1 MNDSTTS
8 RREFLA
14 ATGALAAGWLGTD
27 PRAFVHAMEAARAAE
42 QGEPFRYEVL
52 TADQAADLEAI
63 AAQIIPTDED
73 LPGAKEARA
82 VVFIDRA
89 LATFQAGQKESLI
102 AGLDDLNGRA
112 SERWPGSGR
121 FAELSAGR
129 QHELLVEI
137 EETPFFQQVRFG
149 TLVGTFAHPQ
159 WGGNYEGA
167 GWKIL
172 GFEPRF
178 VWRPPFGAYDAEEM
192 GR

>member
-1 MNDSTTS
+1 MTDSTTS

-27 PRAFVHAMEAARAAE
+27 PRAFMQAMAAARTVE
-42 QGEPFRYEVL
+42 QGEPVRYDVL
-52 TADQAADLEAI
+52 TLDQAADLEAI
-63 AAQIIPTDED
+63 TAQIIPTDDD

-102 AGLDDLNGRA
+102 EGLDDLNGRA
-112 SERWPGSGR
+112 AVRWPGAGR
-121 FAELSAGR
+121 FAELSPSR

-137 EETPFFQQVRFG
+137 EKTPFFQQVRFG

-167 GWKIL
+167 GYKIL

-178 VWRPPFGAYDAEEM
+178 VWQPPFGEYDAEVN
-192 GR
+192 R

>member
-1 MNDSTTS
+1 MTDSTTS

-14 ATGALAAGWLGTD
+14 ASGALAAGWLGTD
-27 PRAFVHAMEAARAAE
+27 PHAFMQAMAAARAAE
-42 QGEPFRYEVL
+42 QGEPVRYDVL
-52 TADQAADLEAI
+52 TTDQAADIEAI
-63 AAQIIPTDED
+63 AAQIIPTDDD

-89 LATFQAGQKESLI
+89 LATFQAGQKDALLD
-102 AGLDDLNGRA
+102 GLGDLNQKVA
-112 SERWPGSGR
+112 QRWPGTAR
-121 FAELSAGR
+121 IAELSSDR
-129 QHELLVEI
+129 QLEI
-137 EETPFFQQVRFG
+137 LREIQDTPFFGQVRIG
-149 TLVGTFAHPQ
+149 VITGTFAHPQ

-167 GWKIL
+167 GWKII

>member
-1 MNDSTTS
+1 M
-8 RREFLA
+8 A
-14 ATGALAAGWLGTD
+14 
-27 PRAFVHAMEAARAAE
+27 AAREAE
-42 QGEPFRYEVL
+42 QGEPVRYDVL
-52 TADQAADLEAI
+52 TANQAADLEAI
-63 AAQIIPTDED
+63 AAQIIPTDDD

-89 LATFQAGQKESLI
+89 LATFQAGQKDSLI
-102 AGLDDLNGRA
+102 EGLDDLNGRA
-112 SERWPGSGR
+112 LERWPGAGR
-121 FAELSAGR
+121 FAELSASR

-137 EETPFFQQVRFG
+137 EQAPFFQQVLFG

-167 GWKIL
+167 GWQIL

-178 VWRPPFGAYDAEEM
+178 VWQPPFGDYDAEEM